1 MTQKFR
7 AFRFATLTFVAALF
21 LTTVSV
27 AAQEPEGVNQ
37 LEDWQQE
44 ELISLIEEA
53 RQTVTAPSAGPAPFE
68 LGGFASQIGTDGEG
82 YVAYTVTIDPSK
94 ISTPTVA
101 MYMFLLDPASI
112 AAVSAGETENSD
124 EAPELPDDAFEYYD
138 FIDVASGGTE
148 PIQIS
153 RALTAPGGE
162 YEIFIAIRDSSG
174 GEEVEDDAVPSAP
187 LLLRESVTVPDFWNG
202 TLQTSTVLIPDSLEQ
217 LQIPLTPDQLQLSPY
232 TIAGVLRI
240 EPKFDRVFGKQ
251 DELSL
256 IFVVYNAGSEN
267 GSKPNLQIEYNFHQ
281 QTADGEEFFNQT
293 QPQEFNEETLPPGFD
308 LSMGHM
314 LPVTQQVP
322 LSLFPAGDYRLEIK
336 LIDNAASTEL
346 VHDVMFTVEEA

>member
-1 MTQKFR
+1 MTHDFR
-7 AFRFATLTFVAALF
+7 IFRFATLSFVAAL
-21 LTTVSV
+21 LLATSSV
-27 AAQEPEGVNQ
+27 VAQEPAGVNQ

-44 ELISLIEEA
+44 ELISLIAEA
-53 RQTVTAPSAGPAPFE
+53 RQAVTEPSSGPAPFE
-68 LGGFASQIGTDGEG
+68 LGGFASQIGTDGNG
-82 YVAYTVTIDPSK
+82 YVAYTMTIDPSK

-112 AAVSAGETENSD
+112 TAISEGETEDSD
-124 EAPELPDDAFEYYD
+124 EAPELPDDVFEYYD

-153 RALTAPGGE
+153 RAFTAPGGE
-162 YEIFIAIRDSSG
+162 YEAFIAIRDSSG
-174 GEEVEDDAVPSAP
+174 GEDVEDDAVPSAS
-187 LLLRESVTVPDFWNG
+187 LLLQQRVSVPDFWNG
-202 TLQTSTVLIPDSLEQ
+202 TLQTSTVLVPNSLEQ
-217 LQIPLTPDQLQLSPY
+217 LQMALTPEQLQLSPY

-240 EPKFDRVFGKQ
+240 EPKFDRVFGKE

-256 IFVVYNAGSEN
+256 IFVVYNAGSED

-281 QTADGEEFFNQT
+281 QTADGEEFFNNT
-293 QPQEFNEETLPPGFD
+293 QPQEFNQETLPPGFD
-308 LSMGHM
+308 LAMGHM
-314 LPVTQQVP
+314 LPVTQSVP

-336 LIDNAASTEL
+336 LIDNADSTEL

>member
-1 MTQKFR
+1 MTQKYR
-7 AFRFATLTFVAALF
+7 ACRFATLTVVAALF
-21 LTTVSV
+21 LTAVSA

-53 RQTVTAPSAGPAPFE
+53 RQTITAPAAGPAAFE
-68 LGGFASQIGTDGEG
+68 LGGFASQIGTDGDG

-112 AAVSAGETENSD
+112 AAVSADENGDSD

-148 PIQIS
+148 PVQIS

-174 GEEVEDDAVPSAP
+174 GEEVEDDAVQSAP

-256 IFVVYNAGSEN
+256 IFVVYNAGSED

-293 QPQEFNEETLPPGFD
+293 QPQEFNAETLPPGFD

-314 LPVTQQVP
+314 LPVTQSVP

-336 LIDNAASTEL
+336 LIDTAGSTEL
-346 VHDVMFTVEEA
+346 IHNVMFTVEEA